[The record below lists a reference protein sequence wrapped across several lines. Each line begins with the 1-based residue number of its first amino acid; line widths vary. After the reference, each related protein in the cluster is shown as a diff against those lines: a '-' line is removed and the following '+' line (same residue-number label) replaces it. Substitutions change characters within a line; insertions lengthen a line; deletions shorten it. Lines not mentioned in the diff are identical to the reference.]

1 MGWRY
6 KEQEAERTVM
16 GNEDRVK
23 EKTSVHNST
32 MITFL
37 IH

>member
-1 MGWRY
+1 MGWRN
-6 KEQEAERTVM
+6 KERKAERTVM

-23 EKTSVHNST
+23 EKTPVQNST

-37 IH
+37 IQ